1 MFRRTVRCDVAEE
14 GGVVGPPDRAYVK
27 RVESSL
33 CAGRLMADG
42 VSTGVR
48 FGFAPILAAGGVGAV
63 VAVTLALWV
72 HYGSAVFFDMIAA
85 GFRACF

>member
-1 MFRRTVRCDVAEE
+1 
-14 GGVVGPPDRAYVK
+14 
-27 RVESSL
+27 
-33 CAGRLMADG
+33 MADG
-42 VSTGVR
+42 VSNGVR
-48 FGFAPILAAGGVGAV
+48 FAFAPILAAGAAGAV

>member
-1 MFRRTVRCDVAEE
+1 
-14 GGVVGPPDRAYVK
+14 VK
-27 RVESSL
+27 RGVSSL
-33 CAGRLMADG
+33 YAGKLMADG
-42 VSTGVR
+42 VSNGVR
-48 FGFAPILAAGGVGAV
+48 FAFAPILAAGGAGAV